1 VEEVCAAKR
10 MESMAMSQR
19 GKERSKFWASVRP
32 RIRAK
37 RRRLAARV
45 LRWEG
50 SARRICRKNI
60 Q

>member
-1 VEEVCAAKR
+1 

-19 GKERSKFWASVRP
+19 GKDRSKFWVSVRP
-32 RIRAK
+32 RMRAK

-45 LRWEG
+45 LRCPG
-50 SARRICRKNI
+50 AARRICRKKI